1 MPPMY
6 RPEAIVIKVV
16 SIEVGKKEDYKVE
29 VNFAGQKFVA
39 KPSSGAIAL
48 FFKDQEFSFP
58 FKKRGVIE
66 FKLIRVT
73 PPGIQDDVA
82 SGAFDLSVLKG
93 NMEPSIERSIR
104 MDWVVDSPK
113 ISMRPL
119 LTFKLD
125 LVPEPPSTIKDSVWG
140 NLGSE
145 DPWEKFTV
153 KDPNKPL
160 FHDVRPPVNV
170 PPNMSL
176 WLGIVDPQDKSPYG
190 TPPTQVQT
198 AQRQQGQNPQRQ
210 QGQTPQRQGQTPQRQ
225 HGQDIP
231 RQQSPLY
238 HGFQTDR
245 PTYGH
250 VKERPLA
257 GYQQP
262 DPYTGVPRQYDAR
275 PQPQQ
280 PYPGYQPRPQPYQ
293 YYPPPPHHYSES
305 YHHPQ
310 QAAIQTNVPAPAPLS
325 QSQTAQQDE
334 TLYDKGRRAADYAR
348 SLFSRSKTE
357 VPMTRQRQGSTG
369 DDDSH
374 DPRVPPFSASGLR
387 RW

>member
-29 VNFAGQKFVA
+29 VSFAGQKFTA

-48 FFKDQEFSFP
+48 FFKDQEVSFP

-66 FKLIRVT
+66 FRLIRVT

-82 SGAFDLSVLKG
+82 SGAFDLAVLKG

-104 MDWVVDSPK
+104 MDWVVHSPK
-113 ISMRPL
+113 VSTRPL

-153 KDPNKPL
+153 EDPDKPL
-160 FHDVRPPVNV
+160 FHDVRPQMNV

-176 WLGIVDPQDKSPYG
+176 WLGIVDPQDKCPYG
-190 TPPTQVQT
+190 TPQTVQRH
-198 AQRQQGQNPQRQ
+198 QSQNPQRQ
-210 QGQTPQRQGQTPQRQ
+210 QGQIPPRQQQAQASQRQ
-225 HGQDIP
+225 HGQDVP

-238 HGFQTDR
+238 PTTYGFQTDR

-250 VKERPLA
+250 VKERPFA
-257 GYQQP
+257 GYPQP
-262 DPYTGVPRQYDAR
+262 DAYTVASREYDAR
-275 PQPQQ
+275 PQQPQ
-280 PYPGYQPRPQPYQ
+280 PYSGYQPRPQPHQ
-293 YYPPPPHHYSES
+293 YYPPPQHHYRES
-305 YHHPQ
+305 YRHPQ

-325 QSQTAQQDE
+325 HSQTSQQDE
-334 TLYDKGRRAADYAR
+334 TLYDKGRRAAEYAR

-369 DDDSH
+369 DD
-374 DPRVPPFSASGLR
+374 GKNCI
-387 RW
+387 